1 MIKKIFL
8 TLILLYGFAI
18 AAIWLDGVTTGYEKS
33 EYAVVLGNQVYPSGE
48 PSERLQARLN
58 RAAELFREGTVEK
71 IIVSGGFGKE
81 GYDEAS
87 VMKRYL
93 EAQGIPAATV
103 IADSYG
109 KNTALTAW
117 KASEILHVKLQKPV
131 IVVSQLYHLSR
142 SKMAFQHVGF
152 TQVGAAYPLY
162 FEWRDVYA
170 SLRELPAWVSYWW
183 NHSEPECKDF
193 LKEIGWNITGIEYQ
207 SCHKEVTVQTRTM
220 VADYHVAGKNAADV
234 EQFFHDQV
242 GMPKM
247 KFACCGWEVQGQSTF
262 GVDIPGTG
270 YAVYMMSAETGINE
284 RERWDKIPSFT
295 VRVLNLYWADI

>member
-1 MIKKIFL
+1 MFIKTLLLL
-8 TLILLYGFAI
+8 TLLYFFAI

-58 RAAELFREGTVEK
+58 RAAELFRDGTVEK

-81 GYDEAS
+81 GYDEAN

-117 KASEILHVKLQKPV
+117 KASEILHGGLQKPV

-170 SLRELPAWVSYWW
+170 SLRELPAWLSYY
-183 NHSEPECKDF
+183 
-193 LKEIGWNITGIEYQ
+193 I
-207 SCHKEVTVQTRTM
+207 
-220 VADYHVAGKNAADV
+220 A
-234 EQFFHDQV
+234 
-242 GMPKM
+242 
-247 KFACCGWEVQGQSTF
+247 
-262 GVDIPGTG
+262 
-270 YAVYMMSAETGINE
+270 
-284 RERWDKIPSFT
+284 
-295 VRVLNLYWADI
+295 RV